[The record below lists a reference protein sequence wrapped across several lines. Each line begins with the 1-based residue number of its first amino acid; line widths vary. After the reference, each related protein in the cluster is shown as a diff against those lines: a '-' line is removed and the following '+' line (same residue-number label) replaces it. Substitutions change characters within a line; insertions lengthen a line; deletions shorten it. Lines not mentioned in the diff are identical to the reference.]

1 MFNGTKESATQ
12 TRKDLNEALAKIS
25 SITGMDFSLGN
36 IKFDNNTLSCKLTG
50 IKRGATGSA
59 TPIDAKALQFNSIG
73 KTILGD
79 KFIETKAY
87 VSDTLGNV
95 KFVGYNSRANAYPFI
110 VVTAAGKRY
119 KISTVA
125 ALRMVNR

>member
-1 MFNGTKESATQ
+1 MFNGTKESAAQ
-12 TRKDLNEALAKIS
+12 TRKELNEALAKIS

-36 IKFDNNTLSCKLTG
+36 IKYDANTITCKLTG
-50 IKRGATGSA
+50 VKRGATGSA
-59 TPIDAKALQFNSIG
+59 TPVDVKTLQFNTTG
-73 KTILGD
+73 KTILGE
-79 KFIETKAY
+79 KFVETKAY

-95 KFVGYNSRANAYPFI
+95 KFVGYNARAHAYPFI